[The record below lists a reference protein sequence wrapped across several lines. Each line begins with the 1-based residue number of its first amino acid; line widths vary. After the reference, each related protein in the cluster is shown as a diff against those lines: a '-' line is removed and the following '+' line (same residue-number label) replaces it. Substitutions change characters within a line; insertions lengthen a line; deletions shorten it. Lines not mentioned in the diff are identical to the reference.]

1 VLGGA
6 SRRLTLSNLAIA
18 KSPKNIKNIKNI
30 MDSVNQSHPTF
41 LLVDGHSLAF
51 RAFYAFGKHP
61 EGGLRTSTGIPTS
74 ICFGFLKALIEM
86 LDREK
91 PAAVAIAF
99 DLAQPTFRH
108 EIDDSYKANRSET
121 PESFIPDMQ
130 NLQRVL
136 AAMNLP
142 AITQAGFEADDVLG
156 TLSQVASAEGY
167 TVKILSGDRDL
178 FQLIDADKRIS
189 VLNVGQKDKI
199 VEYHAD
205 QVKERLGVLPTQVV
219 DYKALCG
226 DASDNI
232 AGVRGIGEKTAVKLI
247 TEYGSL
253 EKILAAIPQMKGAIK
268 VKLEQGIDDAKH
280 SQFMAT
286 IKTDV
291 PLPIAIADCKLT
303 GFDTTELI
311 PLLEE
316 LELKAFVDRVD
327 QIQAKLSGNYE
338 KPSPPAPLPKGEGRE
353 KSLYSQNGEDEELWF
368 DFAKQEEDQAIA
380 ASASLKL
387 DVQIIDTIPKLEEL
401 CKTLSHKQ
409 PTAWD
414 TETSALNPF
423 EAKLVGIGCCWGDS
437 INEIA
442 YIPLSHVSGQN
453 LKWKEAREILKP
465 ILEDPSYPKYLQN
478 AKFDRLMFKAA
489 GIELAGVIFDTMI
502 ASYVIDPEAS
512 HKLDDLA
519 MNLLQIRTVS
529 YKTLVGKQH
538 KSIAEIAIPS
548 VAQYCGMDTYITY
561 RIVPILREKLTAV
574 PKLWDLFQNIEMP
587 LEPILA
593 AMEWCGIRIDKE
605 YLGLFSQELEK
616 DLETLAIAAYQQA
629 GQEFNLN
636 SPKQLSE
643 ILIELLGERF
653 TKKSRKSKTGYSTDV
668 AVLNKLEGEHPLIDT
683 ILENRTLAK
692 LKSTYVDALP
702 SLIQAK
708 TGRVHTDF
716 NQTVTATGR
725 LSSSNPNLQNIP
737 IRTAFSKRIRAGF
750 IPETDWILMA
760 ADYSQI
766 ELRILAHLSQEPE
779 LIRAFNAGEDVHRVT
794 AQLLLEKEEVTSDER
809 RLAKI
814 INYGVIYGMGAQKFS
829 RDIGVPVKVAKQ
841 FIEKFNQRYERIF
854 TYMQSVEADAERDGY
869 VQTVL
874 GRRRYFHGLNQIGG
888 YQKAALLRSA
898 VNAPIQGTSADIV
911 KLAMLHVHEIL
922 QDYQARLLL
931 QVHDELVFE
940 VPPHEIDELQPKIK
954 SAMESALEL
963 SVKLEVD
970 IHTGKNWMEAK

>member
-1 VLGGA
+1 MN
-6 SRRLTLSNLAIA
+6 SSQQT
-18 KSPKNIKNIKNI
+18 
-30 MDSVNQSHPTF
+30 HPTF

-99 DLAQPTFRH
+99 DLAVPTFRH
-108 EIDDSYKANRSET
+108 EIDETYKANRSET
-121 PESFIPDMQ
+121 PESFIPDIK

-156 TLSQVASAEGY
+156 TLSQAASNEGY
-167 TVKILSGDRDL
+167 RVKILSGDRDL
-178 FQLIDADKRIS
+178 FQLIDIEKRIS
-189 VLNVGQKDKI
+189 VLNIGQKDKI
-199 VEYHAD
+199 VEYHSD
-205 QVKERLGVLPTQVV
+205 EVKARLGVLPTQVV

-232 AGVRGIGEKTAVKLI
+232 PGVRGIGEKTAIKLI
-247 TEYGSL
+247 EEYGNL
-253 EKILAAIPQMKGAIK
+253 ENVLAAVPKMKGAIK
-268 VKLEQGIDDAKH
+268 AKLEQGIEAAKH

-291 PLPIAIADCKLT
+291 PLAIAIADCKLT
-303 GFDTTELI
+303 GFDTAELI

-316 LELKAFVDRVD
+316 LELKAFVNRVD
-327 QIQAKLSGNYE
+327 QIQSKLSGNYE
-338 KPSPPAPLPKGEGRE
+338 KPSVKPSFQKSEASKIDPP
-353 KSLYSQNGEDEELWF
+353 QNQNTGEDEELWF
-368 DFAKQEEDQAIA
+368 DFAKQEADQAIA
-380 ASASLKL
+380 ASASLRL
-387 DVQIIDTIPKLEEL
+387 DVQIIDTISKLEKL
-401 CKTLSHKQ
+401 CETLSGKQ
-409 PTAWD
+409 PAAWD

-423 EAKLVGIGCCWGDS
+423 EAELVGVGCCWGAS

-442 YIPLSHVSGQN
+442 YIPLSHVEGQN
-453 LKWKEAREILKP
+453 LQWEEVREILRP
-465 ILEDPSYPKYLQN
+465 ILEDASYPKYLQN

-489 GIELAGVIFDTMI
+489 GIELTGVIFDTMI

-512 HKLDDLA
+512 HKLDDMA
-519 MNLLQIRTVS
+519 MDLLQIRTVS
-529 YKTLVGKQH
+529 YKTLVGKR
-538 KSIAEIAIPS
+538 KSISEVAIPS

-561 RIVPILREKLTAV
+561 QLVAILRSQLTAV
-574 PKLWDLFQNIEMP
+574 PELWDLFQNVEMP

-593 AMEWCGIRIDKE
+593 EMEWRGIRIDKE
-605 YLGLFSQELEK
+605 YLGAFSLELEK
-616 DLETLAIAAYQQA
+616 DLDALAIAAYAQA
-629 GQEFNLN
+629 GKEFNLN

-643 ILIELLGERF
+643 ILLELLGEKF
-653 TKKSRKSKTGYSTDV
+653 IKKSRKSATGYSTDV
-668 AVLNKLEGEHPLIDT
+668 AVLNKLEGDHPLIDT

-702 SLIQAK
+702 SLIQPK

-716 NQTVTATGR
+716 NQTVASTGR

-737 IRTAFSKRIRAGF
+737 IRTSFSKRIRAGF
-750 IPETDWILMA
+750 LPKEDWILVS

-779 LIRAFNAGEDVHRVT
+779 LMRAFNAGEDVHTVT

-841 FIEKFNQRYERIF
+841 FIEKFNQRYERISA
-854 TYMQSVEADAERDGY
+854 YMQDVEFEAERDGY
-869 VQTVL
+869 VKTIL
-874 GRRRYFHGLNQIGG
+874 GRRRYFRGLSQVGG

-898 VNAPIQGTSADIV
+898 VNAPIQGTSADII
-911 KLAMLHVHEIL
+911 KIAMLRVDELL

-940 VPPHEIDELQPKIK
+940 VPPDEVAELQPKIK
-954 SAMESALEL
+954 AAMETAVKL

>member
-1 VLGGA
+1 MT
-6 SRRLTLSNLAIA
+6 SSQQT
-18 KSPKNIKNIKNI
+18 
-30 MDSVNQSHPTF
+30 HPTF

-61 EGGLRTSTGIPTS
+61 EGGLCTSTGIPTS

-99 DLAQPTFRH
+99 DLAVPTFRH
-108 EIDDSYKANRSET
+108 EIDDTYKANRSET

-178 FQLIDADKRIS
+178 FQLIDIDKRIS
-189 VLNVGQKDKI
+189 VLNIGQKDKI

-232 AGVRGIGEKTAVKLI
+232 PGVRGIGEKTAIKLI
-247 TEYGSL
+247 EEYGSL
-253 EKILAAIPQMKGAIK
+253 ENVLAAIPKMKGAVK
-268 VKLEQGIDDAKH
+268 TKLEQGIEAAKH
-280 SQFMAT
+280 SQFMAM

-291 PLPIAIADCKLT
+291 PLPMAIADCKLT
-303 GFDTTELI
+303 GFDTAEVI

-316 LELKAFVDRVD
+316 LELKAFVNRVD
-327 QIQAKLSGNYE
+327 QIHAKLSGNFE
-338 KPSPPAPLPKGEGRE
+338 KKPSISSPVS
-353 KSLYSQNGEDEELWF
+353 KSKETKTDFSQNQDNNEDEELWF
-368 DFAKQEEDQAIA
+368 DFAKQESDQAIA

-387 DVQIIDTIPKLEEL
+387 DVQIIDTIPKLEKL
-401 CKTLSHKQ
+401 CEILSAKQ
-409 PTAWD
+409 PVAWD
-414 TETSALNPF
+414 TETTALNPF
-423 EAKLVGIGCCWGDS
+423 EAELVGIGCCWGDS
-437 INEIA
+437 ISEVS
-442 YIPLSHVSGQN
+442 YIPLSLSDGCN
-453 LKWKEAREILKP
+453 LKWEEVREILRP
-465 ILEDPSYPKYLQN
+465 ILEDTNHPKYLQN

-512 HKLDDLA
+512 HKLDDMA
-519 MNLLQIRTVS
+519 MDFLQIRTVS
-529 YKTLVGKQH
+529 YKTLVGKR
-538 KSIAEIAIPS
+538 KSIAEVEIQL

-561 RIVPILREKLTAV
+561 QLVPILKAQLTAI
-574 PKLWDLFQNIEMP
+574 PELWDLFQNVEMA

-593 AMEWCGIRIDKE
+593 EMEWRGIRIDRE
-605 YLGLFSQELEK
+605 FLSAFSLELEK
-616 DLETLAIAAYQQA
+616 DLDALAIAAYAQA
-629 GQEFNLN
+629 GKEFNLN

-643 ILIELLGERF
+643 ILLEILGEKF

-668 AVLNKLEGEHPLIDT
+668 AVPNKLEGDHPLIDT

-702 SLIQAK
+702 SLIQPK

-716 NQTVTATGR
+716 NQTVASTGR

-750 IPETDWILMA
+750 LPKEDWILMA

-779 LIRAFNAGEDVHRVT
+779 LMRAFNAGEDVHTVT

-841 FIEKFNQRYERIF
+841 FIDKFNQRYEKISS
-854 TYMQSVEADAERDGY
+854 YMQSVEAEAERDGY
-869 VQTVL
+869 VKTIL
-874 GRRRYFHGLNQIGG
+874 GRRRYFRGLSQIGG

-898 VNAPIQGTSADIV
+898 VNAPIQGTSADIIKV
-911 KLAMLHVHEIL
+911 AMLRVNEL
-922 QDYQARLLL
+922 LSEYQAKLLL

-940 VPPHEIDELQPKIK
+940 VPPDEVAELQPKIK
-954 SAMESALEL
+954 AAMESALEL

>member
-1 VLGGA
+1 MTSSA
-6 SRRLTLSNLAIA
+6 QT
-18 KSPKNIKNIKNI
+18 
-30 MDSVNQSHPTF
+30 HPTF

-91 PAAVAIAF
+91 PTAVAIAF
-99 DLAQPTFRH
+99 DLAVPTFRH
-108 EIDDSYKANRSET
+108 EIDDTYKANRLET

-156 TLSQVASAEGY
+156 TLSQAASAEGY

-178 FQLIDADKRIS
+178 FQLIDIDKRIS
-189 VLNVGQKDKI
+189 VLNIGQKDKI
-199 VEYHAD
+199 VEYYAD

-232 AGVRGIGEKTAVKLI
+232 PGVRGIGEKTAIKLI
-247 TEYGSL
+247 EEYGNL
-253 EKILAAIPQMKGAIK
+253 EDILAAVPKMKGAIK
-268 VKLEQGIDDAKH
+268 TKLEQGIEAAKH

-286 IKTDV
+286 IKIDV
-291 PLPIAIADCKLT
+291 PLPVAIADCKLT
-303 GFDTTELI
+303 GFDTAELI

-316 LELKAFVDRVD
+316 LELKAFVNRVD

-338 KPSPPAPLPKGEGRE
+338 KKPSPPAPLAQGEGS
-353 KSLYSQNGEDEELWF
+353 KISQNQDHGEDEELWF
-368 DFAKQEEDQAIA
+368 DFAKQEADQAIA

-387 DVQIIDTIPKLEEL
+387 DVQIIDTIPKLEKL
-401 CKTLSHKQ
+401 CEILSSKQ
-409 PTAWD
+409 SAAWD

-423 EAKLVGIGCCWGDS
+423 EAELVGIGCCWGDS
-437 INEIA
+437 ISEVA
-442 YIPLSHVSGQN
+442 YIPLSHSEGKN
-453 LKWKEAREILKP
+453 LKWAEVREILRP
-465 ILEDPSYPKYLQN
+465 ILEDASYPKYLQN

-519 MNLLQIRTVS
+519 MELLQIRTVS
-529 YKTLVGKQH
+529 FKTLVGKR
-538 KSIAEIAIPS
+538 KSIAEVAIPL

-561 RIVPILREKLTAV
+561 QIVPILQEQLTAV
-574 PKLWDLFQNIEMP
+574 PELWDLFQNVEMQ

-593 AMEWCGIRIDKE
+593 EMEWRGIRIDKE
-605 YLGLFSQELEK
+605 YLGIFSLELEK
-616 DLETLAIAAYQQA
+616 DLDALAIAAYAQA
-629 GQEFNLN
+629 GKEFNLN

-643 ILIELLGERF
+643 ILLELLGEKF
-653 TKKSRKSKTGYSTDV
+653 IKKSRKSATGYSTDV
-668 AVLNKLEGEHPLIDT
+668 AVLNKLEGDHPLIDT

-702 SLIQAK
+702 SLIQPK

-716 NQTVTATGR
+716 NQTVASTGR

-750 IPETDWILMA
+750 LPKEDWILMA

-779 LIRAFNAGEDVHRVT
+779 LMRAFNAGEDVHTVT

-841 FIEKFNQRYERIF
+841 FIEKFNQRYARISA
-854 TYMQSVEADAERDGY
+854 YMQDVEFEAERDGY
-869 VQTVL
+869 VKTIL
-874 GRRRYFHGLNQIGG
+874 GRRRYFRGLSQVGG

-898 VNAPIQGTSADIV
+898 VNAPIQGTSADII
-911 KLAMLHVHEIL
+911 KIAMLRVDELL
-922 QDYQARLLL
+922 QNYQARLLI

-940 VPPHEIDELQPKIK
+940 IPPDEVAELQPKIK
-954 SAMESALEL
+954 AAMENAVEL

>member
-1 VLGGA
+1 MTSSA
-6 SRRLTLSNLAIA
+6 QT
-18 KSPKNIKNIKNI
+18 
-30 MDSVNQSHPTF
+30 HPTF

-99 DLAQPTFRH
+99 DLAVPTFRH
-108 EIDDSYKANRSET
+108 EIDDTYKANRSET

-178 FQLIDADKRIS
+178 FQLIDIDKRIS
-189 VLNVGQKDKI
+189 VLNIGQKDKI

-232 AGVRGIGEKTAVKLI
+232 PGVRGIGEKTAIKLI
-247 TEYGSL
+247 EEYGSL
-253 EKILAAIPQMKGAIK
+253 ENVLAAIPKMKGAVK
-268 VKLEQGIDDAKH
+268 TKLEQGIEAAKH

-291 PLPIAIADCKLT
+291 PLPMAIADCELT
-303 GFDTTELI
+303 GFDTAEVI

-316 LELKAFVDRVD
+316 LELKAFVNRVD
-327 QIQAKLSGNYE
+327 QIHAKLSGNFE
-338 KPSPPAPLPKGEGRE
+338 KKPSISSPLPKGEGSKIDLSKQQINE
-353 KSLYSQNGEDEELWF
+353 EDEELWF
-368 DFAKQEEDQAIA
+368 DFAKQENDQAIA

-387 DVQIIDTIPKLEEL
+387 DVQIINTIPKLEKL
-401 CKTLSHKQ
+401 CEILSAKQ
-409 PTAWD
+409 PVAWD

-423 EAKLVGIGCCWGDS
+423 EAELVGIGCCWGDS
-437 INEIA
+437 ISEVA
-442 YIPLSHVSGQN
+442 YIPLSHSEGQN
-453 LKWKEAREILKP
+453 LKWKEVREILRP
-465 ILEDPSYPKYLQN
+465 ILEDASHPKYLQN
-478 AKFDRLMFKAA
+478 VKFDRLMFKAA

-512 HKLDDLA
+512 HKLDDMA
-519 MNLLQIRTVS
+519 MDLLQIRTVS
-529 YKTLVGKQH
+529 YKTLVGKR
-538 KSIAEIAIPS
+538 KSIAEVDIPL

-561 RIVPILREKLTAV
+561 QLVPLLQAQLTAI
-574 PKLWDLFQNIEMP
+574 PELWDLFQNVEMA

-593 AMEWCGIRIDKE
+593 EMEWRGIRIDRE
-605 YLGLFSQELEK
+605 FLSAFSLELEK
-616 DLETLAIAAYQQA
+616 DLDALAIAAYAQA
-629 GQEFNLN
+629 GKEFNLN

-643 ILIELLGERF
+643 ILLEILGEKF

-668 AVLNKLEGEHPLIDT
+668 AVLNKLEGDHPLIDT

-702 SLIQAK
+702 SLIQPK

-716 NQTVTATGR
+716 NQTVASTGR

-750 IPETDWILMA
+750 LPKEDWILMA

-779 LIRAFNAGEDVHRVT
+779 LMRAFNAGEDVHTVT

-841 FIEKFNQRYERIF
+841 FIDKFNQRYEKISS
-854 TYMQSVEADAERDGY
+854 YMQSVEVEAERDGY
-869 VQTVL
+869 VKTIL
-874 GRRRYFHGLNQIGG
+874 GRRRYFRGLSQIGG

-898 VNAPIQGTSADIV
+898 VNAPIQGTSADIIKV
-911 KLAMLHVHEIL
+911 AMLRVNEL
-922 QDYQARLLL
+922 LSEYQAKLLL

-940 VPPHEIDELQPKIK
+940 VPPDEVAELQPKIK
-954 SAMESALEL
+954 AAMESALEL

>member
-1 VLGGA
+1 M
-6 SRRLTLSNLAIA
+6 SDKQT
-18 KSPKNIKNIKNI
+18 
-30 MDSVNQSHPTF
+30 HPTF

-91 PAAVAIAF
+91 PTAVAIAF
-99 DLAQPTFRH
+99 DLAAPTFRH
-108 EIDDSYKANRSET
+108 EIDDTYKANRNET

-130 NLQRVL
+130 NLQKVL

-156 TLSQVASAEGY
+156 TLSQAASAEGY

-178 FQLIDADKRIS
+178 FQLVDIDKRIS
-189 VLNVGQKDKI
+189 VLNIGQKDKI

-232 AGVRGIGEKTAVKLI
+232 AGVRGIGEKTAIKLI
-247 TEYGSL
+247 EEYGTL
-253 EKILAAIPQMKGAIK
+253 ENILAAVPKMKGAIK
-268 VKLEQGIDDAKH
+268 IKLEQGVEAAKH

-291 PLPIAIADCKLT
+291 PIAIAIADCKLT
-303 GFDTTELI
+303 GFDTAELI
-311 PLLEE
+311 PLLEA
-316 LELKAFVDRVD
+316 LELKAFVNKVD

-338 KPSPPAPLPKGEGRE
+338 KKKPSPPAPLPEGEGS
-353 KSLYSQNGEDEELWF
+353 KIEDEELWF
-368 DFAKQEEDQAIA
+368 DFAKQETDQAIA

-387 DVQIIDTIPKLEEL
+387 NVQIIDTIAKLEQL
-401 CKTLSHKQ
+401 CETLSNKQ
-409 PTAWD
+409 PAAWD
-414 TETSALNPF
+414 TETSGLNPF
-423 EAKLVGIGCCWGDS
+423 EAELVGIGCCWGDS
-437 INEIA
+437 VSDVA
-442 YIPLSHVSGQN
+442 YIPLSHIEGQN
-453 LKWKEAREILKP
+453 LRWEEVREFLKP
-465 ILEDPSYPKYLQN
+465 ILEDPNYPKYLQN

-489 GIELAGVIFDTMI
+489 GIELAGVAFDTMI

-519 MNLLQIRTVS
+519 MDLLQIRTVS
-529 YKTLVGKQH
+529 YKTLVGKS

-561 RIVPILREKLTAV
+561 HLVPILQAQLTAV
-574 PKLWDLFQNIEMP
+574 PELLDLFQNVEMP

-593 AMEWCGIRIDKE
+593 EMEWRGIRIDKE
-605 YLGLFSQELEK
+605 YLGVFSQELEK
-616 DLETLAIAAYQQA
+616 DLDVLAIAAYAQA
-629 GQEFNLN
+629 GKEFNLN

-643 ILIELLGERF
+643 ILLELLGEKF
-653 TKKSRKSKTGYSTDV
+653 IKKSRKSSTGYSTDF
-668 AVLNKLEGEHPLIDT
+668 AVLTKLEGDHPLIDT

-702 SLIQAK
+702 LLIQSK

-750 IPETDWILMA
+750 LPKEDWILMA

-779 LIRAFNAGEDVHRVT
+779 LMRAFNAGEDVHTVT
-794 AQLLLEKEEVTSDER
+794 AQLLLEKEEVNSNER

-814 INYGVIYGMGAQKFS
+814 INYGVIYGMGALKFS
-829 RDIGVPVKVAKQ
+829 RDIQVSVKQAKQ
-841 FIEKFNQRYERIF
+841 FIEKFNQRYARIF
-854 TYMQSVEADAERDGY
+854 TYMQSVEVEAERNGY
-869 VQTVL
+869 VETIL
-874 GRRRYFHGLNQIGG
+874 GRRRYFRGLSQING

-898 VNAPIQGTSADIV
+898 VNAPIQGTSADII
-911 KLAMLHVHEIL
+911 KIAMLHVDELL
-922 QDYQARLLL
+922 QGYQARLLL

-940 VPPHEIDELQPKIK
+940 VPPDEVDELQPKIK
-954 SAMESALEL
+954 AAMESAVAL

-970 IHTGKNWMEAK
+970 IHTGNNWMEAK

>member
-1 VLGGA
+1 MTSSA
-6 SRRLTLSNLAIA
+6 QT
-18 KSPKNIKNIKNI
+18 
-30 MDSVNQSHPTF
+30 HPTF

-91 PAAVAIAF
+91 PTAVAIAF
-99 DLAQPTFRH
+99 DLAVPTFRH
-108 EIDDSYKANRSET
+108 EIDDTYKANRLET

-156 TLSQVASAEGY
+156 TLSQAASAEGY

-178 FQLIDADKRIS
+178 FQLIDIDKRIS
-189 VLNVGQKDKI
+189 VLNIGQKDKI
-199 VEYHAD
+199 VEYYAD

-232 AGVRGIGEKTAVKLI
+232 SGVRGIGEKTAIKLI
-247 TEYGSL
+247 EEYGTL
-253 EKILAAIPQMKGAIK
+253 ENILAAVPKMKGAIK
-268 VKLEQGIDDAKH
+268 IKLEQGIEAAKH

-291 PLPIAIADCKLT
+291 PLPVAIADCKLT
-303 GFDTTELI
+303 GFDTAELI

-316 LELKAFVDRVD
+316 LELKAFVNRVD

-338 KPSPPAPLPKGEGRE
+338 KKPSPPAPLPEGEGS
-353 KSLYSQNGEDEELWF
+353 KNPQQQDHGEDEELWF
-368 DFAKQEEDQAIA
+368 DFAKQESDQAIA

-387 DVQIIDTIPKLEEL
+387 DVQIIDTIPKLEKL
-401 CKTLSHKQ
+401 CEILSSKQ
-409 PTAWD
+409 SAAWD

-423 EAKLVGIGCCWGDS
+423 EAELVGIGCCWGGS
-437 INEIA
+437 ISEVA
-442 YIPLSHVSGQN
+442 YIPLSHSEGKN
-453 LKWKEAREILKP
+453 LKWEEVREILRP
-465 ILEDPSYPKYLQN
+465 ILEDANYPKYLQN

-519 MNLLQIRTVS
+519 MELLQIRTVS
-529 YKTLVGKQH
+529 FKTLVGKR
-538 KSIAEIAIPS
+538 KSIAEVAIPL

-561 RIVPILREKLTAV
+561 HLVPILKEQLTAV
-574 PKLWDLFQNIEMP
+574 PELWDLFQNVEMP

-593 AMEWCGIRIDKE
+593 KMEWRGIRIDKE
-605 YLGLFSQELEK
+605 YLGTFSVELEK
-616 DLETLAIAAYQQA
+616 DLDALAIAAYAQA
-629 GQEFNLN
+629 GKEFNLN

-643 ILIELLGERF
+643 ILLEKLGDKF
-653 TKKSRKSKTGYSTDV
+653 KKASRKSKTGFSTDV
-668 AVLNKLEGEHPLIDT
+668 AVLNKLEGEPLIDT

-716 NQTVTATGR
+716 NQTVASTGR

-750 IPETDWILMA
+750 LPKEDWILMA

-779 LIRAFNAGEDVHRVT
+779 LMRAFNAGEDVHTVT

-841 FIEKFNQRYERIF
+841 FIDKFNQRYARISA
-854 TYMQSVEADAERDGY
+854 YMQDVEFEAERDGY
-869 VQTVL
+869 VKTIL
-874 GRRRYFHGLNQIGG
+874 GRRRYFRGLSQIGG

-898 VNAPIQGTSADIV
+898 VNAPIQGTSADII
-911 KLAMLHVHEIL
+911 KIAMLRVDEL
-922 QDYQARLLL
+922 LRDYQARLLL

-940 VPPHEIDELQPKIK
+940 VPPDEVAELQPKIK
-954 SAMESALEL
+954 AAMEFALEL

>member
-1 VLGGA
+1 MT
-6 SRRLTLSNLAIA
+6 SSEQT
-18 KSPKNIKNIKNI
+18 
-30 MDSVNQSHPTF
+30 HPTF

-91 PAAVAIAF
+91 PTAVAIAF
-99 DLAQPTFRH
+99 DLATPTFRH
-108 EIDDSYKANRSET
+108 EIDDTYKANRAET

-130 NLQRVL
+130 NLQKVL

-156 TLSQVASAEGY
+156 TISQAASAEGY

-178 FQLIDADKRIS
+178 FQLIDAEKRIS
-189 VLNVGQKDKI
+189 VLNIGQKDKI

-232 AGVRGIGEKTAVKLI
+232 PGVRGIGEKTAIKLI
-247 TEYGSL
+247 EEYGSL
-253 EKILAAIPQMKGAIK
+253 ENVLAAVPKMKGAVK
-268 VKLEQGIDDAKH
+268 TKLEQGIEAAKH

-291 PLPIAIADCKLT
+291 PLPMAIADCKLI
-303 GFDTTELI
+303 GFDTAELI

-316 LELKAFVDRVD
+316 LELKDFVRRVD

-338 KPSPPAPLPKGEGRE
+338 KKPSTTAPPAKKEE
-353 KSLYSQNGEDEELWF
+353 SKISSQNAEDEDLWF
-368 DFAKQEEDQAIA
+368 DFAKQEKDQAIA
-380 ASASLKL
+380 ATASLKL
-387 DVQIIDTIPKLEEL
+387 DVQIIDTIPKLEHLVEAFRS
-401 CKTLSHKQ
+401 TKQ
-409 PTAWD
+409 AVAWD

-423 EAKLVGIGCCWGDS
+423 ESELVGIGCCWGDS
-437 INEIA
+437 ISDVA
-442 YIPLSHVSGQN
+442 YIPLSHSEGHN
-453 LKWKEAREILKP
+453 LQWSEVREILRP
-465 ILEDPSYPKYLQN
+465 MLEDPSYPKYLQN

-489 GIELAGVIFDTMI
+489 GIELAGVGFDTMI
-502 ASYVIDPEAS
+502 ASYVIDPES
-512 HKLDDLA
+512 IHKLDDMA
-519 MNLLQIRTVS
+519 MDLLQIRTVS
-529 YKTLVGKQH
+529 YKTLVGKR
-538 KSIAEIAIPS
+538 KSIAEVAIPL

-561 RIVPILREKLTAV
+561 RLVPILQEQLTAV
-574 PKLWDLFQNIEMP
+574 PELWDLFQNIEMA

-593 AMEWCGIRIDKE
+593 KMEWCGIRIDKE
-605 YLGLFSQELEK
+605 YLSAFSQELEK
-616 DLETLAIAAYQQA
+616 DLDALAIAAYEQA
-629 GQEFNLN
+629 GKKFNLN

-643 ILIELLGERF
+643 ILVEMLGEKF

-668 AVLNKLEGEHPLIDT
+668 AVLNKLEGEDPLIDT

-702 SLIQAK
+702 SLIQPK

-716 NQTVTATGR
+716 NQTVASTGR

-750 IPETDWILMA
+750 LPEDGWILMS

-779 LIRAFNAGEDVHRVT
+779 LMRAFNAGEDVHTVT

-854 TYMQSVEADAERDGY
+854 TYMQDLEFEAERDGY
-869 VQTVL
+869 VKTVL
-874 GRRRYFHGLNQIGG
+874 GRRRYFRGLSQVAG

-898 VNAPIQGTSADIV
+898 VNAPIQGTSADII
-911 KLAMLHVHEIL
+911 KIAMLRVDEL
-922 QDYQARLLL
+922 LRDYQARLLL

-940 VPPHEIDELQPKIK
+940 VPPNEVAELQPKIK
-954 SAMESALEL
+954 AAMESAVEL

-970 IHTGKNWMEAK
+970 VHTGKNWMEAK

>member
-1 VLGGA
+1 MSSA
-6 SRRLTLSNLAIA
+6 QT
-18 KSPKNIKNIKNI
+18 
-30 MDSVNQSHPTF
+30 HPTF

-99 DLAQPTFRH
+99 DLATPTFRH
-108 EIDDSYKANRSET
+108 EIDDTYKANRAET

-130 NLQRVL
+130 NLQKVL

-156 TLSQVASAEGY
+156 TLSQAASAEGY

-178 FQLIDADKRIS
+178 FQLIDAEKRIS
-189 VLNVGQKDKI
+189 VLNLGQKDKI

-232 AGVRGIGEKTAVKLI
+232 AGVRGIGEKTAIKLI
-247 TEYGSL
+247 EEYGSL
-253 EKILAAIPQMKGAIK
+253 ENVLAAIPKMKGAIK
-268 VKLEQGIDDAKH
+268 TKLEQGIEAAKH
-280 SQFMAT
+280 SQFMAK

-291 PLPIAIADCKLT
+291 PLPVAIADCKLT
-303 GFDTTELI
+303 GFDTSELI

-316 LELKAFVDRVD
+316 LELKAFVNRVD

-338 KPSPPAPLPKGEGRE
+338 QKPSPPAPLPNGEGS
-353 KSLYSQNGEDEELWF
+353 KISSQNGEDEELWF
-368 DFAKQEEDQAIA
+368 DFAKQENDQAIA

-387 DVQIIDTIPKLEEL
+387 DVQIIDTIPKLEKL
-401 CKTLSHKQ
+401 CETLSSKQ

-423 EAKLVGIGCCWGDS
+423 EADLVGIGCCWGDAIS
-437 INEIA
+437 EVA
-442 YIPLSHVSGQN
+442 YIPLHHNAGQN
-453 LKWKEAREILKP
+453 LQWEEVRAILKP
-465 ILEDPSYPKYLQN
+465 ILEDASYPKYLQN

-519 MNLLQIRTVS
+519 MDLLQIRTVS
-529 YKTLVGKQH
+529 YKTLVGKR
-538 KSIAEIAIPS
+538 KSIAEVDIPS

-561 RIVPILREKLTAV
+561 RIRPILQEQLQAV
-574 PKLWDLFQNIEMP
+574 PELWDLFQNLEMA

-593 AMEWCGIRIDKE
+593 EMEWRGIRIDKE
-605 YLGLFSQELEK
+605 YLGIFSQELEK
-616 DLETLAIAAYQQA
+616 DLDALAIAAYQQA
-629 GQEFNLN
+629 GKEFNLN

-643 ILIELLGERF
+643 ILVDKLGETF

-668 AVLNKLEGEHPLIDT
+668 TVLNKLEGEDPLIDT

-702 SLIQAK
+702 SLIQPK

-716 NQTVTATGR
+716 NQTVASTGR

-750 IPETDWILMA
+750 LPKENWILMA

-779 LIRAFNAGEDVHRVT
+779 LMRAFNAGEDVHRVT

-854 TYMQSVEADAERDGY
+854 TYMQSVEAEAERDGY

-874 GRRRYFHGLNQIGG
+874 GRRRYFRGLSQIGG

-911 KLAMLHVHEIL
+911 KLAMLRVHELL

-940 VPPHEIDELQPKIK
+940 VPPDEVAELQPKIK
-954 SAMESALEL
+954 AAMESAMEL